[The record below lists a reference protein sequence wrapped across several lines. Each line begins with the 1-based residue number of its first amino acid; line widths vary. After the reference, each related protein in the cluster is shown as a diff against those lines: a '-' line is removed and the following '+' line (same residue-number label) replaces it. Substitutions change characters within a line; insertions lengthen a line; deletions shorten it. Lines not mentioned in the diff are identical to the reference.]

1 LGAEAALRESSGM
14 SQNDPYRI
22 FVSHVWAKDDDY
34 LRLFEYLES
43 TNNFFYRNY
52 SRPDQA
58 PSGDKEAMRAEL
70 RRQIEPVETVI
81 ILSSLYK
88 PHQDWIEFQMN
99 AAQALKKP
107 LIVMEPFGDDD
118 IPEAVRSRAD
128 EIGHWSARSIEDAIR
143 RTSRHEDT
151 QRWDVIEWDPEG
163 LS

>member
-1 LGAEAALRESSGM
+1 M

-107 LIVMEPFGDDD
+107 LIVMEPFGDDE